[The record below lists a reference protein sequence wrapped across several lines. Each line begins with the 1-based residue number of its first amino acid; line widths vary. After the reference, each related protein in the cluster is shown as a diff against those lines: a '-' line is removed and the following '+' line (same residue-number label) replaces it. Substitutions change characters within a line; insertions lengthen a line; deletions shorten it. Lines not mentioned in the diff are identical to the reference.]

1 MLRTKEAISLNL
13 NPDIVFSYLRMNR
26 KLSQLI
32 YMPISRTETFH
43 SLLNLP
49 GISWDYYFVKA
60 CDIDNIT
67 CMLIEGKND
76 MNRTIVF

>member
-1 MLRTKEAISLNL
+1 MLRIKEAISLNL

-32 YMPISRTETFH
+32 YVPISRPETFH

-49 GISWDYYFVKA
+49 GISWDFFVKA
-60 CDIDNIT
+60 GEYRQYY
-67 CMLIEGKND
+67 MYAYRMKESYE
-76 MNRTIVF
+76 

>member
-1 MLRTKEAISLNL
+1 MLRIKEAISLNL

-32 YMPISRTETFH
+32 YMPISRSETFH

-49 GISWDYYFVKA
+49 GISWDFFFVKA
-60 CDIDNIT
+60 GEYRQYY
-67 CMLIEGKND
+67 MYAYRMKGA